1 PNPFNPE
8 TKIYFDIP
16 EANHVSI
23 IIYNIVGQ
31 KVRTLVRQKYMPGK
45 YVVVW
50 DGKDDYGRL
59 VPSGAYFLRMKAGD
73 YISVKK
79 MMLLR

>member
-1 PNPFNPE
+1 
-8 TKIYFDIP
+8 
-16 EANHVSI
+16 
-23 IIYNIVGQ
+23 
-31 KVRTLVRQKYMPGK
+31 MPGK